1 MYRYHCQNPPV
12 QTFHYHKL
20 PVAFPDINEN
30 TIPQYFADMR
40 LRYCFPPFCSSPVPI
55 SVDSS
60 SHPSLFTDQKGE
72 PFHLSVSKFPYS
84 GLSYKIRS
92 YMALFFRQFQSHFQ
106 SQVLAVNEKCHIVP
120 KGSHGLQSLQILPHV
135 FRAGPVYHVPIL

>member
-60 SHPSLFTDQKGE
+60 SHPSLFSLTRKGN
-72 PFHLSVSKFPYS
+72 LS
-84 GLSYKIRS
+84 
-92 YMALFFRQFQSHFQ
+92 AFRFQSSPIQDYLIKFVRIRLSSSGSFNLIFSPRFLQ
-106 SQVLAVNEKCHIVP
+106 LMRNAIVP

-135 FRAGPVYHVPIL
+135 FRAGPVYYVPIL